1 METNE
6 HKDAGDKIRIETL
19 ENPYLQGS
27 KSLATDSSNNLR
39 LRIMQKIDDV
49 PVPLDLELSAGD
61 VIALAG
67 DYYTK
72 AGWWSQLRVPTKSG
86 DSTEENDQLLNAPV
100 TPVETHAFRQAYDD
114 LASPSVTQQAIRR
127 IYAIDESRFI
137 PSLLKQ
143 LLYTFTVKDYGAK
156 LSSNEDHFSPWSL
169 RGYIVGHY
177 SALRMAEIAFY
188 CHKMA
193 QGEIGKEE
201 VQIPKHIR
209 NTLNNVLKKIKKIR
223 VNMRFEK
230 KMRRKYSLN

>member
-19 ENPYLQGS
+19 KNPYLQGS
-27 KSLATDSSNNLR
+27 KSLETDSSNNLR

-49 PVPLDLELSAGD
+49 PVPLALELSAGD
-61 VIALAG
+61 VVALAG

-72 AGWWSQLRVPTKSG
+72 AGWWSQLKTPNTARQNS
-86 DSTEENDQLLNAPV
+86 EENEQLLNARV
-100 TPVETHAFRQAYDD
+100 TAIETDAFRQAYDN
-114 LASPSVTQQAIRR
+114 LASPSVTQQAIQR
-127 IYAIDESRFI
+127 IYAIDESRLI

-143 LLYTFTVKDYGAK
+143 LLYTVVVKDYGAK

-188 CHKMA
+188 CHKIA
-193 QGEIGKEE
+193 QGEIGKEDE
-201 VQIPKHIR
+201 QIPKNVR
-209 NTLNNVLKKIKKIR
+209 NTLEKVLKKLKKIQ
-223 VNMRFEK
+223 VNMSCEK
-230 KMRRKYSLN
+230 KMKRKYSLN